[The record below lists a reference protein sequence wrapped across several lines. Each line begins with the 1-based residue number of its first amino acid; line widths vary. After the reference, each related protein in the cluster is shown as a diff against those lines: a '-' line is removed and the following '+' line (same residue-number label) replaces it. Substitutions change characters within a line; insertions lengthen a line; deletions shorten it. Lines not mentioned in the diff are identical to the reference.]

1 MLKIGLTGGIGSGKT
16 TVAQIF
22 EVLAIPV
29 YYADQAAR
37 DLMNHDPDLKKQIIY
52 RFGEAVYKEGKID
65 RSYLGG
71 VVFADAEKLAL
82 LNDLVHPVTLRHAA
96 AWMNQQQTAY
106 AIKEAAL
113 IFEAGLEKFF
123 DYIIGV
129 TAPASI
135 RLERVIVRD
144 KASAENVLRRMR
156 TQMDEKEKISR
167 CDFVIQNNG
176 KEALLPQ
183 VLAIHETLLTKAKI
197 TSASKAPL

>member
-29 YYADQAAR
+29 YYADQAAK
-37 DLMNHDPDLKKQIIY
+37 DLMNQDPELKKQIIS
-52 RFGEAVYKEGKID
+52 RFGETVYKEGKLD

-96 AWMNQQQTAY
+96 AWMDQQQTAY

-113 IFEAGLEKFF
+113 IFEAGLEKLF

-129 TAPASI
+129 TAPESA
-135 RLERVIVRD
+135 RLERVMERD
-144 KASAENVLRRMR
+144 KASADSVLQRMKQ
-156 TQMDEKEKISR
+156 QMDEKEKISR

-176 KEALLPQ
+176 IEAILPQ
-183 VLAIHETLLTKAKI
+183 VLAIHETLLAKAKI
-197 TSASKAPL
+197 ISVSKAPL

>member
-29 YYADQAAR
+29 YYADQEAK
-37 DLMNHDPDLKKQIIY
+37 DLMNQDPELKKKIISE
-52 RFGEAVYKEGKID
+52 FGEAAYREGKID

-71 VVFADAEKLAL
+71 LVFTDAEKLAV
-82 LNDLVHPVTLRHAA
+82 LNSIVHPATLKQADS
-96 AWMNQQQTAY
+96 WMKNQTAPY

-129 TAPASI
+129 TAPDSL
-135 RLERVIVRD
+135 RLERVIKRD
-144 KASAENVLRRMR
+144 QTSAENVRRRMEK
-156 TQMDEKEKISR
+156 QMNEDEKMKR
-167 CDFVIQNNG
+167 CDFVIQNDG
-176 KEALLPQ
+176 MRAVLPQ
-183 VLAIHETLLTKAKI
+183 VLEIHKNLLIGINKMK
-197 TSASKAPL
+197 K